1 MIVNH
6 SNLRD
11 VFTGFSGA
19 YQNGFESAESAYAK
33 IAMTVPSSS
42 ASENYGWL
50 GQMPKMKEWVGDRI
64 VGNLMVHTYAV
75 ENKKF
80 ESTVEVDR
88 TAIEDD
94 KYGVYAPFFKEMG
107 RSAAEHP
114 DELIF
119 SLLVK
124 GFTTKC
130 YDGQYFFDTDHPV
143 KVGDNTVSVANTD
156 GGAGTPWF
164 LLDTSRAV
172 KPMLY
177 QERIPYK
184 LTALDADNDRDVFF
198 RDKFTYGVRAR
209 SNAGFGLWQLAWGSK
224 QTLDVTAYELAR
236 KSLMEMKGDEG
247 RPLGV
252 KPGVLVVPPSLEG
265 EARALVGAQI
275 DAGGGTNK
283 WYGMADIVVSP
294 WLA

>member
-1 MIVNH
+1 MIINH
-6 SNLRD
+6 ANLAN

-19 YQNGFESAESAYAK
+19 FSKGFEGAATAYGRV
-33 IAMTVPSSS
+33 AMTVPSTSS
-42 ASENYGWL
+42 SENYGWL
-50 GQMPKMKEWVGDRI
+50 GQMPKMREWIGDRVI
-64 VGNLMVHTYAV
+64 KNLTSHTYAV

-94 KYGVYAPFFKEMG
+94 KYGVYAPAFQEMG

-124 GFTTKC
+124 GFNTPC
-130 YDGQYFFDTDHPV
+130 YDGQYFFDTDHPM
-143 KVGDNTVSVANTD
+143 GPENPVSHANTD
-156 GGAGTPWF
+156 GGNGTPWF
-164 LLDTSRAV
+164 LLDCSRAV
-172 KPMLY
+172 KPLLY

-184 LTALDADNDRDVFF
+184 LTSIDNDNDRNVFF
-198 RDKFTYGVRAR
+198 RDTYIYGVRAR

-224 QTLDVTAYELAR
+224 QTLDAAHYETARVAM
-236 KSLMEMKGDEG
+236 MEQKGDEG

-252 KPGVLVVPPSLEG
+252 RPNVLVVPPSLEG
-265 EARALVGAQI
+265 AARRLVGNQLTET
-275 DAGGGTNK
+275 GGTNE
-283 WYGMADIVVSP
+283 WYGTAEVIVSP
-294 WLA
+294 WLV